1 MNDKENALN
10 NFINMIQNSWTY
22 ERLTKEEKERFFET
36 MQHIETRNILK
47 GTYNQRWENLN
58 AIYYAFLLGVGY
70 SPINWRD

>member
-10 NFINMIQNSWTY
+10 NFINMIKNSWTY
-22 ERLTKEEKERFFET
+22 AKLTKEEKEKFFET

-47 GTYNQRWENLN
+47 GTYKQRWEILN
-58 AIYYAFLLGVGY
+58 TIYYGFLVGVGY